1 MKLYSEN
8 DNYKLYQGNMLDM
21 LEVIEKESIDSI
33 ITDPPYEL
41 NFMNKGWDNSGIAF
55 QPDTWKQCYEVLKP
69 GGYLLAFGGSRTF
82 HRIACAIEDAG
93 FEIRDTIMWLY
104 GSGFPKSMNIGL
116 ALDKKNGVES
126 KIVGYQGTMMD
137 FRDTGKKQKELS
149 GVDKLSFG
157 QIENSERKQN
167 PIYEATNE
175 WQGWG
180 TALKPS
186 FEPIIVARKP
196 FKGSLVD
203 NVIKNGVGG
212 INIDECR
219 VGSEVITQLQK
230 DMTKYHGNKLGAGHH
245 TQMTGITTQ
254 TIGRFPANTILTY
267 DETDFDEVCGGFPNT
282 KSTYNKDSKHETT
295 IHRENAD
302 TLKYGYKTRIDSSSY
317 NDSGSASRYF
327 YCAKA
332 SKKDRDEGLDEFE
345 EKPKTLTENKG
356 RTFNDRCAICGKKFI
371 GSPETICH
379 CENPITDK
387 SKSAMSK
394 NTHPT
399 VKPTELM
406 QYLVRLVSPKGA
418 TILDPFNGSGSTGK
432 AVMYE
437 NKERN
442 KNYKYIGIELTEEYL
457 PISKARIEYVC
468 NLKPEINPQMSIFD
482 FKGSEQEWVG

>member
-1 MKLYSEN
+1 MELYSEN
-8 DNYKLYQGNMLDM
+8 DNYKLYSGSMLDM
-21 LEVIEKESIDSI
+21 LEVIEKESVDSI

-41 NFMNKGWDNSGIAF
+41 NFMGKGWDNAGISF
-55 QPDTWKQCYEVLKP
+55 QPDTWKKCFDVLKS

-116 ALDKKNGVES
+116 AIDKKNG
-126 KIVGYQGTMMD
+126 ID
-137 FRDTGKKQKELS
+137 NRTGNIKTDGNGGG
-149 GVDKLSFG
+149 GVRTFSDDNYEWKR
-157 QIENSERKQN
+157 EYEERVAQN
-167 PIYEATNE
+167 K

-196 FKGSLVD
+196 FKSSLVD
-203 NVIKNGVGG
+203 NVIKYGVGG

-219 VGSEVITQLQK
+219 VAYLSDNDKKSSLVRFKEGQIQDTNVNFLASPLK
-230 DMTKYHGNKLGAGHH
+230 KAK
-245 TQMTGITTQ
+245 
-254 TIGRFPANTILTY
+254 TIEELTDGRFPANTILTY
-267 DETDFDEVCGGFPNT
+267 DETDFEEVCGGFPNT
-282 KSTYNKDSKHETT
+282 KSQVRVSEDKDIKQNTWSLGRTGITPRGH
-295 IHRENAD
+295 
-302 TLKYGYKTRIDSSSY
+302 

-332 SKKDRDEGLDEFE
+332 SKKDRDEGWEGFE
-345 EKPKTLTENKG
+345 EKTKV
-356 RTFNDRCAICGKKFI
+356 FNGK
-371 GSPETICH
+371 SNES
-379 CENPITDK
+379 
-387 SKSAMSK
+387 SKDIKDVEERFTTKLK
-394 NTHPT
+394 NIHPT

-406 QYLVRLVSPKGA
+406 QYLVRLVSPNGA

-468 NLKPEINPQMSIFD
+468 NLEPEANPQISIFD
-482 FKGSEQEWVG
+482 LDKE